1 MRILKRSGF
10 LKLWARPTCSGDP
23 SFALS
28 RFNGSDESFEYFGKR
43 LRIVAEKARQTRAMD
58 RKFAKDRRCRC
69 ERLGVGV
76 GFGLGTKQEAA
87 RAERQTRE
95 GEIESAGSHPV
106 HNQLPQMSGT
116 TDIVNA
122 G

>member
-1 MRILKRSGF
+1 VRILKRSGF

-69 ERLGVGV
+69 ERLGAPAPSYIGLSRS
-76 GFGLGTKQEAA
+76 LGTVPQFGDDKDSDGRGQ
-87 RAERQTRE
+87 E
-95 GEIESAGSHPV
+95 GEGWRVIHPS
-106 HNQLPQMSGT
+106 L
-116 TDIVNA
+116 
-122 G
+122 